1 MMQTTSKVVQHE
13 LLGLEV
19 EVVESTNADVVGIK
33 GKVIDETRNT
43 LTILCDDKQKVVI
56 KETAVFEFV
65 MPDAVVIEID
75 GKLLMGRPEDRIKKR
90 PRRLW

>member
-1 MMQTTSKVVQHE
+1 MMQTTSKVVRYE
-13 LLGLEV
+13 FLGLEA
-19 EVVESTNADVVGIK
+19 EVVKSSNPDVIGIK

-43 LTILCDDKQKVVI
+43 FTILCNGKQKIVI

-65 MPDAVVIEID
+65 MSDAIVLEIE